1 MRPKMVAL
9 ALGALGLLLTLGA
22 AQAQQKPGPR
32 QVGHSVTLGGDTFRI
47 WGSVGTG
54 LMPKAVS
61 ISPDG
66 SSLYVTNFGH
76 RDQGNL
82 DVIDARTLQRRRVVS
97 FPGNAIE
104 SVVCPSGR
112 FLYTTNY
119 YGSLVQIHDTRTWKI
134 EHAFRPGSFP
144 KMMAIATDGPTLYVT
159 SWSSATLAAVDIA
172 TQKVAWQVRTGRHPR
187 GIAVSPRGRFVYVAN
202 AGGKT
207 VSVVD
212 SRSRSLVAQIRTDD
226 LPRHL
231 ALSKDGRWLYV
242 STMKRSYLQIIDT
255 SARKVVAS
263 VPVAPGP
270 RTIDLSK
277 DGRFVYVASFPGHAL
292 SIVDVAARKSVTLPL
307 DIEKGSGL
315 VVHPKDRMI
324 YVTGWCTNDLWAVE
338 RIRAGETP
346 GPLGQAAPR
355 RYRARRDPRTA
366 HDLGCGTPEQIRR
379 REEAKARRDAA
390 RREARQEARRE
401 AREAPRP
408 TPPRRRDRP

>member
-1 MRPKMVAL
+1 
-9 ALGALGLLLTLGA
+9 
-22 AQAQQKPGPR
+22 
-32 QVGHSVTLGGDTFRI
+32 
-47 WGSVGTG
+47 
-54 LMPKAVS
+54 MPKAVS

-66 SSLYVTNFGH
+66 STLYVTNFGH
-76 RDQGNL
+76 RNKGNL
-82 DVIDARTLQRRRVVS
+82 DVIDTATFKRRRVID

-119 YGSLVQIHDTRTWKI
+119 YGSLVQIHDTRSWQI
-134 EHAFRPGSFP
+134 AHAFRPGSFP

-172 TQKVAWQVRTGRHPR
+172 TQKVSWQVKTGRHPR

-207 VSVVD
+207 VTVVD
-212 SRSRSLVAQIRTDD
+212 TRSRAIVSQIRTDD

-231 ALSKDGRWLYV
+231 VLSPDGRWLYV

-255 SARKVVAS
+255 RARKVVAS

-277 DGRFVYVASFPGHAL
+277 DGRFVYLASFPGHAM
-292 SIVDVAARKSVTLPL
+292 SIVDVAARRSATLPL

-315 VVHPKDRMI
+315 VVHPKDRKI
-324 YVTGWCTNDLWAVE
+324 YVTGWCSNDLWAVE
-338 RIRAGETP
+338 RIPAGETP
-346 GPLGQAAPR
+346 GPLGTAAPR
-355 RYRARRDPRTA
+355 RYPVRRDPRTV
-366 HDLGCGTPEQIRR
+366 HDLGCGTPEQIQRR
-379 REEAKARRDAA
+379 DEAKARRDAA
-390 RREARQEARRE
+390 RRDAARRD
-401 AREAPRP
+401 AA
-408 TPPRRRDRP
+408 RRDALESPSP